1 MRLDEIKQIL
11 KVFPDITHLDYVK
24 YFYKSNKTLQKSIL
38 NFMIIDGTKKG
49 IL

>member
-1 MRLDEIKQIL
+1 MRLDEIKQIV
-11 KVFPDITHLDYVK
+11 KVFPDITYLDYIK
-24 YFYKSNKTLQKSIL
+24 YFYKSNKILKENIL